1 MFVCPIARFKFQ
13 SLTRRNKS
21 KIKKKKKKERE
32 REIIF
37 QTESNLFI
45 IYEPHDSQQVN

>member
-1 MFVCPIARFKFQ
+1 MFVCPIASFKFQ
-13 SLTRRNKS
+13 SLTRSNKS
-21 KIKKKKKKERE
+21 KIKKKRERE

-45 IYEPHDSQQVN
+45 IYEPHDSQQVD